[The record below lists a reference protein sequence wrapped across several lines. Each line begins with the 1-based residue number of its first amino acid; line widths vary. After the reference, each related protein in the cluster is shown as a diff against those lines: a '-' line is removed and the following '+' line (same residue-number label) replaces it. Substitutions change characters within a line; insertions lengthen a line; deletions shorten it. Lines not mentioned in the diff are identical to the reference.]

1 MTHRWGRTLVIVWVC
16 FAALSPA
23 SSAAAQAPGFCE
35 ITQPT
40 SGGVITGLATLI
52 GTASLPAF
60 DHYELAFAYSQNPT
74 DTWFPIGDAYRTAVN
89 DGRLAVWDTTGITDG
104 SYDLRLRVWPTS
116 GDPLTTIVR
125 GIRVRNYS
133 AIETGTPGPTPLTP
147 PTPTTAPPTPTSLPT
162 PIPIAETTGE
172 AQVGRAITGGAVGGL
187 VVLGL
192 LAGYSISRRAA
203 RSGWSWVRMRS
214 LVQRPR
220 RSRPRRR
227 RRE

>member
-1 MTHRWGRTLVIVWVC
+1 MKRWGKALVLGWA
-16 FAALSPA
+16 FLAAWFPA
-23 SSAAAQAPGFCE
+23 SPAAAQAPGFSE

-40 SGGVITGLATLI
+40 SGGVVTGLATLI

-60 DHYELAFAYSQNPT
+60 DHYDLAFAYSQNPT

-116 GDPLTTIVR
+116 GDPLTTVVR
-125 GIRVRNYS
+125 GVRVRNYS
-133 AIETGTPGPTPLTP
+133 AIETGTPAPTALTP

-162 PIPIAETTGE
+162 PILIAETTGA
-172 AQVGRAITGGAVGGL
+172 AQVGQAVSVGAVAGL
-187 VVLGL
+187 AALGL

-220 RSRPRRR
+220 RTRARRR